1 MQDKL
6 AEAVKDD
13 PGTANISRKLGAVGV
28 CALPLLLLGGNLIVA
43 SKVTQLMQYKITV
56 STSFLSLQQLSL
68 LCTI

>member
-28 CALPLLLLGGNLIVA
+28 CALPLLLLGNLIVA